1 MRAVAFRRLVA
12 VALVACAIPAARAQ
26 TFPARTVTIIVPFS
40 PGGGAD
46 TLARMLAGPLA
57 ARWKQS
63 VIVENRPGAS
73 GHIGA
78 SQVARSVA
86 DGHTLLMSST
96 ASLDEKNEKDFAP
109 VALVSAAPYVVV
121 VRKGLGVASIAD
133 LVRSTKAEPGKLT
146 FGSSGPGSASHLSGE
161 LFDQVAGVSMI
172 HVPYKGTA
180 PAVTDLLGGTIDV
193 MFAPMQSVSA
203 YMKSGQLV
211 PLAVTSTARAKAA
224 PQLPTVAEA
233 GVAGYSS
240 TGWFGLLAPAATPK
254 ATVDRI
260 AADVNAE
267 LARPEMQAAMLAAGA
282 EAAQGTPAS
291 FQSFIRSELAKWGP
305 LEKRLGIQRE

>member
-1 MRAVAFRRLVA
+1 MNAALRFLVA
-12 VALVACAIPAARAQ
+12 LLLTGAAQAQ
-26 TFPARTVTIIVPFS
+26 TFPARNVTIIVPFS

-46 TLARMLAGPLA
+46 TLARMLAVPLA
-57 ARWKQS
+57 KRWGQP

-78 SQVARSVA
+78 SQVARATA

-96 ASLDEKNEKDFAP
+96 ASLDAKNEKDFAP

-121 VRKGLGVASIAD
+121 VRKGLAVASIAD
-133 LVRSTKAEPGKLT
+133 LVRDAKAKPGKLT

-203 YMKSGQLV
+203 YMRSGQLV
-211 PLAVTSTARAKAA
+211 PLAVTSTVRAKAA

-233 GVAGYSS
+233 GVPAYSS

-254 ATVDRI
+254 QTVDRI

-267 LARPEMQAAMLAAGA
+267 LAKPEMQAAMLAAGA
-282 EAAQGTPAS
+282 EAAQGTPVS
-291 FQSFIRSELAKWGP
+291 FHAFIRSELAKWGP
-305 LEKRLGIQRE
+305 LEQRLGIQRE